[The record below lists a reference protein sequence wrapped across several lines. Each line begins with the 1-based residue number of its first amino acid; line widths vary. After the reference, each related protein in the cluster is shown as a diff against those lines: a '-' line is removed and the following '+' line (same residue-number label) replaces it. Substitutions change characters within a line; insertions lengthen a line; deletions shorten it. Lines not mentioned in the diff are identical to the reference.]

1 MLVEK
6 KMSKAKQLVMV
17 GLIVVTNMV
26 VGFVLYKN
34 FAPRKRP
41 SIAVAPS
48 EVRGQGVENLSL
60 LETMPEDFE
69 QSSSVLMHPDFRRL
83 KKYGS
88 WPVSVPHTGRPNPFL
103 PLSQPQ

>member
-6 KMSKAKQLVMV
+6 KMSKTKQMVMV
-17 GLIVVTNMV
+17 GMILVTNMV
-26 VGFVLYKN
+26 VGLILYKN

-41 SIAVAPS
+41 SFVGVPS

-69 QSSSVLMHPDFRRL
+69 QSSSVLSHPDFRRL

-88 WPVSVPHTGRPNPFL
+88 WPVSVPQTGRPNPFL
-103 PLSQPQ
+103 PLSRPE